1 MAHII
6 DERQEQDNQ
15 EEEYTSLEVVQEEEG
30 VVETP
35 VEEPQLETTQQEDG
49 DDLPEKYRG
58 KSAKEIARMH
68 QEAEKMMGRHSSEV
82 GELRSIVD
90 SFIKTQLETK
100 KPTTNDSNDDVVDDV
115 DFYVDPK
122 KAVEKAL
129 NSHPAIRQAEQMAQ
143 GMQQQ
148 NIRQKLQETHPDYMQ
163 VATSG
168 DFIEWV
174 KASPVRTR
182 LLVEADQKFDF
193 DSANEL
199 LTLWKDRQGVVS
211 KAKEMAITD
220 RKQAVKQAS
229 NASPKGSSE
238 GASKKIYRRADIMSL
253 LRNNP
258 DRYNELYAEITR
270 AYDEGRVRG

>member
-6 DERQEQDNQ
+6 DERLEEDATDYASLDVQD
-15 EEEYTSLEVVQEEEG
+15 EG
-30 VVETP
+30 VVEETP
-35 VEEPQLETTQQEDG
+35 VTETFEQQTQEE

-68 QEAEKMMGRHSSEV
+68 QEAEKMMGKHSSEV
-82 GELRSIVD
+82 GELRGIVD
-90 SFIKTQLETK
+90 SFIKTQLESK

-129 NSHPAIRQAEQMAQ
+129 NSHPVIRQAEKLSQDMQKQ
-143 GMQQQ
+143 G
-148 NIRQKLQETHPDYMQ
+148 IRQKLQETHPDYMQ
-163 VATSG
+163 VATSS
-168 DFIEWV
+168 DFIDWV
-174 KASPVRTR
+174 KASPIRTR
-182 LLVEADQKFDF
+182 LLVAADQQFDF

-199 LTLWKDRQGVVS
+199 LTTWKDRQGVVS
-211 KAKEMAITD
+211 KAKEMAVTD
-220 RKQAVKQAS
+220 RKQAVKNAS

-238 GASKKIYRRADIMSL
+238 GTSKKIYRRADILSL

-258 DRYNELYAEITR
+258 SRYEELYSEITR
-270 AYDEGRVRG
+270 AYSEGRVRG